1 MWYVYVL
8 RSKDSPRFYTGMSSN
23 VENRL
28 KEHNRGKTKSTKGY
42 RPWELVFK
50 EDYQSIDEA
59 RKRELYLKTG
69 IGREYIKKIWSRS
82 SAG

>member
-1 MWYVYVL
+1 MWCVYVL
-8 RSKDSPRFYTGMSSN
+8 RSQVAPRFYTGMSSN

-50 EDYQSIDEA
+50 EDYQSREEA

>member
-8 RSKDSPRFYTGMSSN
+8 RSKVSPRFYIGMSSD

-28 KEHNRGKTKSTKGY
+28 KEHNRGKTKSIKGY

-50 EDYQSIDEA
+50 EDYQSREEA